1 MQPDMEIVHLLRA
14 AAVELGLHSAR
25 FAQHNGMHPTD
36 VRALIALMDA
46 RRAGAETTAGRLG
59 AALGLNSAG
68 TTALLDRLERAGH
81 VRRVRGETDRRR
93 VVVEVTDG
101 AVDLGWAFFGPLIE
115 RSVELLRGY
124 DDHQRAAIRDFL
136 DGVRTAAAE
145 GTHTPPTDTSQR
157 EPQHGNTR

>member
-1 MQPDMEIVHLLRA
+1 MEIVHLLRA
-14 AAVELGLHSAR
+14 VTVELGLHSSR
-25 FAQHNGMHPTD
+25 FAQRNGMHPTD

-46 RRAGAETTAGRLG
+46 RRAGEETTAGRLG

-81 VRRVRGETDRRR
+81 VRRVRGQSDRRK

-101 AVDLGWAFFGPLIE
+101 TVELGWAFFGPLIE

-124 DDHQRAAIRDFL
+124 DDQQRAAVREFL
-136 DGVRTAAAE
+136 DGVRKAVAE
-145 GTHTPPTDTSQR
+145 GAHTSPADTSQG
-157 EPQHGNTR
+157 EPRHKTTR